1 MAMHHI
7 LLQEPIEGAVGMSSH
22 LRFDGSTVTVEWKYG
37 QTVSMPAAVG
47 DVVFV
52 DCWGGLPRIGKT
64 VPPKRLD
71 RLALWLVGVP
81 RDGRFPDR
89 ESAEKNFKKTKHET
103 TVWWE
108 NTVYRFNP
116 DATPP
121 GFRVISGE
129 RWFVGERTNYES
141 DGTRWLP
148 FCGWVS
154 HEINPGEV
162 REFVDLLGSRWRRE
176 VTEKFLPQG

>member
-1 MAMHHI
+1 MAIHHF
-7 LLQEPIEGAVGMSSH
+7 LLRAPMEGSVGMSSY
-22 LRFDGSTVTVEWKYG
+22 LRFDGSTVTVEWKG
-37 QTVSMPAAVG
+37 ETVAMPAAVG

-81 RDGRFPDR
+81 RDGRFSTR
-89 ESAEKNFKKTKHET
+89 EAAEKEFKKVNSEIME
-103 TVWWE
+103 WWE
-108 NTVYRFNP
+108 HTIYRFNP

-121 GFRVISGE
+121 GFRVRSYE
-129 RWFVGERTNYES
+129 RWFVGERTNYEY

-148 FCGWVS
+148 FCGWVAPDIS
-154 HEINPGEV
+154 PAEV
-162 REFVDLLGSRWRRE
+162 REFVGYIGSRWSAD
-176 VTEKFLPQG
+176 VTEKFLPQC